1 MTIRLAHTA
10 YDATRTFRNARDVDV
25 AYAGTAEAIATLLTD
40 PWRRDWPSYG
50 SPTQAEGL
58 FLMIAPSYRTDE
70 IPLDPGAE
78 GWLGMGAADIGE
90 FCLDG

>member
-10 YDATRTFRNARDVDV
+10 YDATRTFRNGRGADV
-25 AYAGTAEAIATLLTD
+25 AYPGMAEAISTLLTD

-50 SPTQAEGL
+50 SPTQPEGL
-58 FLMIAPSYRTDE
+58 FLMIAPGYRVDE

-78 GWLGMGAADIGE
+78 GWLDMGQADIAE
-90 FCLDG
+90 FCPEV